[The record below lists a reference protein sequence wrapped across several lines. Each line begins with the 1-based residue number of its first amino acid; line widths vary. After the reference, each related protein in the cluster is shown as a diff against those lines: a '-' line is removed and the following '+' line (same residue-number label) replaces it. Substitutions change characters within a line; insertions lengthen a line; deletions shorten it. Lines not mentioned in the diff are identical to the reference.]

1 MTVAELRSFYEQTD
15 SERKFDP
22 AIHEQLLQKLEAGE
36 VRAAEM
42 GPDGIWK
49 AVAWV
54 KAAILAG
61 FRSTVLTPLPFGGF
75 TNFDKSAYPPRQ
87 LSLVNG
93 IRQVPLGATIRRGAF
108 VARGVIVMPPSYINV
123 GAYVGEGTLV
133 DSHALVGSCAQI
145 GARVHLSAA
154 AQVGGVLEPSG
165 AVPVVVED
173 DAFVGGL
180 VGLFEGIVVRKRA
193 VLAPGV
199 TLTASTV
206 IYDLVNGR
214 ELKRE
219 VPEGA
224 VVVPG
229 TRPASGDFAKSRGL
243 SVNAPLIVKYRDAK
257 TDAVTALEGSLR

>member
-1 MTVAELRSFYEQTD
+1 MIVAELRTFYERPE

-36 VRAAEM
+36 VRAAEL
-42 GPDGIWK
+42 GSDGVWK
-49 AVAWV
+49 AVTWV

-61 FRSTVLTPLPFGGF
+61 FRSTSLTDISYGGF
-75 TNFDKSAYPPRQ
+75 PNFDKAAYPPRQ
-87 LSLVNG
+87 LNLANNIRLV
-93 IRQVPLGATIRRGAF
+93 PFGATIRRGAY
-108 VARGVIVMPPSYINV
+108 VAKGVIVMPPSYINV

-154 AQVGGVLEPSG
+154 AQIGGVLEPSG

-229 TRPASGDFAKSRGL
+229 TRPASGEFARSRGL
-243 SVNAPLIVKYRDAK
+243 SVNAPLIVKYRDAR